1 MIEFIKQT
9 EEDEEDTLTIHDV
22 EENQFFIDG
31 DGRLCQKVDD
41 YYYNIIADSDGSPLA
56 CSTEAMFDGDTIT
69 KVIDKIAKIKFD

>member
-41 YYYNIIADSDGSPLA
+41 YDYNIIADSDGYPLA
-56 CSTEAMFDGDTIT
+56 CSTETMFDGDTIT